1 MANRGDEK
9 RNEQNEDMPRGSSD
23 EQIRGVANDEDDE
36 FDDVTEDVDE
46 EEEENEEGS
55 F

>member
-1 MANRGDEK
+1 MADREDEK
-9 RNEQNEDMPRGSSD
+9 RNRTDDMVRGGSD
-23 EQIRGVANDEDDE
+23 EQIRGIANDEED
-36 FDDVTEDVDE
+36 FDDTEDLD

>member
-1 MANRGDEK
+1 MADRGDEK
-9 RNEQNEDMPRGSSD
+9 RSNQEDDMVRGGAD
-23 EQIRGVANDEDDE
+23 EQIRGVANDDDE
-36 FDDVTEDVDE
+36 FEDTEDTDE